1 MFEQGLERIIPEI
14 NLKQNPP
21 QKPTNQ
27 SGKFYQTNIKT
38 QTNLL
43 RLIVIT
49 HCNILLLYIR
59 KKHNL
64 YRMKSIKLP
73 DNASTTRLRRSC
85 WVIFIRLISIKS
97 SIVIGLHCIDLLS
110 KLIESNSARDNNNN
124 KKTLTLPTLR
134 ESVNNNNQTV

>member
-73 DNASTTRLRRSC
+73 DNVSTIRLRQSC

-110 KLIESNSARDNNNN
+110 KLIESKLARDINP
-124 KKTLTLPTLR
+124 KKTLTLPTLT
-134 ESVNNNNQTV
+134 ESANNNNQTV